1 MCQRSFYQKYRL
13 VIISMGCSGILAVIW
28 WVLKV
33 LLMNDD
39 SSFDA
44 TMGRDELTIA
54 VRVACNAGSY
64 LHLVLLCVGDDC
76 SDPVHDVLGV
86 EKGDE
91 KRIEES
97 PAFMY
102 YEQRTKL
109 GCLSTLP
116 GPQLLPSQAAVEQH
130 HPIHV
135 IANSGGGCIPRGP

>member
-1 MCQRSFYQKYRL
+1 M
-13 VIISMGCSGILAVIW
+13 SMGCSGLLAVIW

-64 LHLVLLCVGDDC
+64 LLLVLLFVGDNC
-76 SDPVHDVLGV
+76 SDAVHDVLGV
-86 EKGDE
+86 EKGNE
-91 KRIEES
+91 KRMEES

-102 YEQRTKL
+102 
-109 GCLSTLP
+109 
-116 GPQLLPSQAAVEQH
+116 
-130 HPIHV
+130 
-135 IANSGGGCIPRGP
+135 